1 MNCPSGDENHVIARH
16 PALRR
21 EREREKIVCSFAG
34 LFGIAAGG
42 GAADAVVIVVVVA
55 AAAAAAVIFN
65 VLIQKRN

>member
-42 GAADAVVIVVVVA
+42 AAAAVVIVVA